1 MSEYNPTLISLNDF
15 LNSRT
20 KELKKL
26 RSELNTRRGNCQL
39 TQTLPKHLRR
49 RTMSH
54 DIHRV
59 PHRMRKHIEKE
70 MGKNPP
76 RKSKLKSRQSRRK
89 PNNMLK
95 EYERRSKKH
104 VWLETHIWHAKRM
117 HMHQLFGYKLAYR
130 TNEKLLRGC
139 YKLAARSSVIY
150 DESYYQCYECVARQ
164 QNLITFFS
172 QLIDKQS
179 GFNFKTIG
187 NRLFLRGNRQ
197 GSSRLIL
204 DREKKV
210 VCPFRFIWDYIP
222 FDSNIEEYKNKT
234 RKIWIW
240 VHPACRTLLVDLIN
254 SKNINNDISF
264 HELENQPCRFSI
276 IGPSSINVLQKVLW
290 FDFEKEKENEN
301 EKEKKKENEINKE
314 KEINKGDD
322 MKPETETETET
333 ETEMKIEEEESGLLK
348 RTMVWKSLKKINKPA
363 SLLEGCILSLD
374 VINPKEFTV
383 KRARERE
390 QEFQFNQKNL
400 TRIEKAK
407 YEKLSKKIQYK
418 WCSELSKSKLWDK
431 QTRKKLLNGIER
443 TNKKIDD
450 EASKK
455 LFPNVRSSKAY
466 PNQKIPVLIVQTAG
480 SKALGFGS
488 GFDVIIPKGYA
499 KQFWVALVHSGAVPI
514 GMRERHR
521 IETEAGRRFF
531 PDDFIEAPSFYQSAT
546 KLIVSEKESQKWV
559 KTHKGKRVNY
569 KKFGINSPFFPDF
582 SSLLKSSTNNNN
594 PKNDDDNNT
603 NTNTNNNSNNN
614 NSTNTNQMQATQ
626 STNTFNV
633 EFVENINSLNTNTN
647 SESFIPITITAIQ
660 KGSLKRNAHLY
671 FPTKDES
678 NKITKKLKFNQ
689 KWSKNDNHC
698 LVGFITTGMF
708 SLARGCG
715 FAIGFIRKK
724 DLIKNQNACKNSIIL
739 VRNTNGAI
747 FYPAKFEFCKN

>member
-1 MSEYNPTLISLNDF
+1 MSEYNPTLVSLNDF

-59 PHRMRKHIEKE
+59 PYRMRKHIEKE

-117 HMHQLFGYKLAYR
+117 HMHRLFGYKLAYR

-150 DESYYQCYECVARQ
+150 DESYYQCYECVAKQ

-172 QLIDKQS
+172 KLIDNQS
-179 GFNFKTIG
+179 GINFKTIG

-197 GSSRLIL
+197 GSSRIIL

-222 FDSNIEEYKNKT
+222 FDSNIEEYKKKT

-240 VHPACRTLLVDLIN
+240 IHPACRTLLVDLIN
-254 SKNINNDISF
+254 SLNTKNYISF

-290 FDFEKEKENEN
+290 FDFEKDN
-301 EKEKKKENEINKE
+301 EKEKE
-314 KEINKGDD
+314 KEIIKDNA
-322 MKPETETETET
+322 METETETET
-333 ETEMKIEEEESGLLK
+333 EEDSALKK
-348 RTMVWKSLKKINKPA
+348 RTMVWKSLKKINKLA

-390 QEFQFNQKNL
+390 QEFQFHQKNL
-400 TRIEKAK
+400 TRIEKDK

-418 WCSELSKSKLWDK
+418 WSSEFSKSKLWDK

-443 TNKKIDD
+443 TNKKIDE

-480 SKALGFGS
+480 SKTLGFGS

-521 IETEAGRRFF
+521 IETETGRRFF

-546 KLIVSEKESQKWV
+546 KLIVSEKESQKWE

-582 SSLLKSSTNNNN
+582 SSLLKSSTNHNND
-594 PKNDDDNNT
+594 NDKDNDNS
-603 NTNTNNNSNNN
+603 NHNNSK
-614 NSTNTNQMQATQ
+614 NTNQIQTTQ
-626 STNTFNV
+626 YTNTFNV
-633 EFVENINSLNTNTN
+633 EFVENINSLKTNID

-715 FAIGFIRKK
+715 FAIGFIRKN
-724 DLIKNQNACKNSIIL
+724 DLIKNQNACKNSIVL